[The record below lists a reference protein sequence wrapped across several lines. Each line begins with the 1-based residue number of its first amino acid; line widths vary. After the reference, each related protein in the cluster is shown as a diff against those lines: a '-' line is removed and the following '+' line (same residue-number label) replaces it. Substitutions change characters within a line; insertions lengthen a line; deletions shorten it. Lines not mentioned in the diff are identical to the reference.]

1 MKSGNRLL
9 VIDGLIAVAL
19 VAAMAVSVFGVG
31 PVAFEN
37 PGFEQGD
44 QGWGTWGDGDLREAY
59 HAVSPKDGASM
70 LRLWKRSGWYQDM
83 PVGKGDRFLVSACV
97 SSASKDAMH
106 GDAYGEVKV
115 EWRNKAEGDN
125 ETGAPVSLKFDLVG
139 KQEVTV
145 LADQW
150 KRIDLPEIKAPPGAT
165 HARVLLTIWCTDEKG
180 GGCAL
185 FDQVSIVALPAM
197 P

>member
-1 MKSGNRLL
+1 MKSRNRLL
-9 VIDGLIAVAL
+9 IIDVLIAVSMLAVL
-19 VAAMAVSVFGVG
+19 AVSARGAG

-37 PGFEQGD
+37 ASFEQGD
-44 QGWGTWGDGDLREAY
+44 QGWATWGDGDLREAY
-59 HAVSPKDGASM
+59 HAVLPKDGASM

-83 PVGKGDRFLVSACV
+83 PVSKGDRFLMTAFVAT
-97 SSASKDAMH
+97 ASKDALH

-115 EWRNKAEGDN
+115 EWRNKTEGDN
-125 ETGAPVSLKFDLVG
+125 ETGSPASVKFDLVG
-139 KQEVTV
+139 KHDVT
-145 LADQW
+145 LTADQW
-150 KRIDLPEIKAPPGAT
+150 KRIDLPEIKAPAGAT
-165 HARVLLTIWCTDEKG
+165 HARVLLTMWCTDEKG